1 MPIRITVRA
10 HFERGYIADPY
21 WPEREKVINILK
33 ESGANRVRSQDRRA
47 KALDDYL
54 RARSMTLE
62 DLHSLEALAERPFY
76 TLDGRIIIPAHQVH
90 GALANA
96 AALCSSSIR
105 IARQEQIRTVL
116 QSGDWL
122 TDKGKED
129 GTWERFV
136 VVKSGT
142 GKTLTNQRAL
152 RANPYI
158 EDFDATGTL
167 TTLMEKEHL
176 KKLEDFVKWTG
187 QEIGLGASRKMGWGR
202 FDVIGFELEAAA

>member
-1 MPIRITVRA
+1 MSIKITVRA
-10 HFERGYIADPY
+10 HFEKGYIADPY

-54 RARSMTLE
+54 RAKSMTLE
-62 DLHSLEALAERPFY
+62 DLRQLEALAERPFY
-76 TLDGRIIIPAHQVH
+76 MNSTHIIIPAHQVH
-90 GALANA
+90 GCLAEA

-116 QSGDWL
+116 QSSDWE
-122 TDKGKED
+122 TGKAEAD
-129 GTWERFV
+129 GIWERFV

-167 TTLMEKEHL
+167 TTLMEKDGL
-176 KKLEDFVKWTG
+176 RKLRDFIEWAG
-187 QEIGLGASRKMGWGR
+187 REIGMGASRKMGWGR
-202 FDVIGFELEAAA
+202 FAVTAFDLDTD